1 MTHDE
6 AGPPLL
12 RFRGWYTPNLVV
24 MPHDT
29 DPRARRI
36 AIDIGQALRRAPG
49 GDRIRVELDDRGM
62 ATLVAGRSRLGPIQ
76 VGDVEWAHAARSQKQ
91 AVLTILNRPVPAGI
105 DLHELLRRHG
115 SLSSLVAI
123 SLIDA
128 RR

>member
-1 MTHDE
+1 VTHDE

-36 AIDIGQALRRAPG
+36 AVDIGQAARGAPG

-62 ATLVAGRSRLGPIQ
+62 ATWLPDAAGSDQSRSATSSGHTPP
-76 VGDVEWAHAARSQKQ
+76 AANSRPCSRS
-91 AVLTILNRPVPAGI
+91 
-105 DLHELLRRHG
+105 
-115 SLSSLVAI
+115 
-123 SLIDA
+123 
-128 RR
+128 